1 MSRRPTPPK
10 SIKNAQDPVHS
21 NLGRYST
28 PTPSRRDKLKQGETP
43 QTQTMLQGERETTRK
58 WGREKKGVGGRG
70 FTTVLGLLKQFA
82 IKKILA
88 AVGGTV
94 YSYPFTVLQYLS

>member
-1 MSRRPTPPK
+1 
-10 SIKNAQDPVHS
+10 V
-21 NLGRYST
+21 
-28 PTPSRRDKLKQGETP
+28 KQPENGE
-43 QTQTMLQGERETTRK
+43 ERKRGLE
-58 WGREKKGVGGRG
+58 GGG